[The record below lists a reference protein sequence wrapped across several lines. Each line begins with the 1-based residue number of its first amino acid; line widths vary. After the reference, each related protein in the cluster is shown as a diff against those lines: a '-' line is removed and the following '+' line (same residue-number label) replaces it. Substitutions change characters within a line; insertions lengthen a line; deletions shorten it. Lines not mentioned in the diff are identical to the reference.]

1 MMMRTIETTVTIQA
15 DGTLTVK
22 LPPDIEP
29 GRRHVVLVID
39 EAKTKPTERAPSEPL
54 NLHATEWDY
63 PADYTFRREDMY
75 GDDGR

>member
-1 MMMRTIETTVTIQA
+1 MRTIETTATIEP

-29 GRRHVVLVID
+29 GQHHVVLVID
-39 EAKTKPTERAPSEPL
+39 EAKLSLRERAVVEPFPVL
-54 NLHATEWDY
+54 QVSAWGY
-63 PADYTFRREDMY
+63 PPDETFRREDMY